1 MQTKRTESGTI
12 PNSIL
17 ISCVIKLSNIWGS
30 VQDAL
35 AFYYL
40 LGQGPIFQSLSFYIL
55 DKIDTL
61 KNE

>member
-1 MQTKRTESGTI
+1 MREAQVVLRCGYI
-12 PNSIL
+12 QNSVKEFSHL
-17 ISCVIKLSNIWGS
+17 RKL
-30 VQDAL
+30 
-35 AFYYL
+35 FCL